1 MEITCPVCHHALER
15 DGDTAHC
22 ATCAKDFALQAIC
35 PDCRQPLQVLK
46 ACGAVDYFC
55 QNGHGLISKN
65 GLISSFSIN
74 KTAGDVTPQKGQRLI
89 RLRAK

>member
-15 DGDTAHC
+15 NGDTAHC
-22 ATCAKDFALQAIC
+22 ETCAKDFSLQALC

-55 QNGHGLISKN
+55 QNGHGLISKKRVN
-65 GLISSFSIN
+65 FVISDH
-74 KTAGDVTPQKGQRLI
+74 KTAVDVAPQSRGADVLSG
-89 RLRAK
+89 

>member
-1 MEITCPVCHHALER
+1 M
-15 DGDTAHC
+15 
-22 ATCAKDFALQAIC
+22 TCAKDFSLQALC

-65 GLISSFSIN
+65 GLISSFPIN
-74 KTAGDVTPQKGQRLI
+74 KTAVDVAPQSRGADVLSG
-89 RLRAK
+89 

>member
-15 DGDTAHC
+15 NGDTAHC
-22 ATCAKDFALQAIC
+22 ATCAKDFSLQAIC

-55 QNGHGLISKN
+55 QNGHGLISKKRVN
-65 GLISSFSIN
+65 FVISNN
-74 KTAGDVTPQKGQRLI
+74 KIADDVAPQSRGANVL
-89 RLRAK
+89 LG